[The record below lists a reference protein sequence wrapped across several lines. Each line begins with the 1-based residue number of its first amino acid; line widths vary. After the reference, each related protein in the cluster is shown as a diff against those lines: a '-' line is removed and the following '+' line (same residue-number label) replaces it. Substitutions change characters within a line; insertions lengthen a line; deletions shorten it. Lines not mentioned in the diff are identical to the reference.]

1 MVGRFCHKGFSH
13 FLIDLCL
20 CTHLINFVAFV
31 SGKRFF
37 FLFQVLISLLIM
49 MLYSQAQNKCT
60 LSLGTQM
67 RTQHTC
73 KVELIGWKWIRTC
86 ELNFNYT
93 SNTWIYFLIRKIRA
107 LQIKRFLWPPTHLL
121 SPFPHSEVVVLRLLL
136 FTQNVFLC
144 PLKHIFYSLC
154 VCVCL
159 HRHGVYTLEVLL
171 SA

>member
-1 MVGRFCHKGFSH
+1 MTFNNGWSL

-20 CTHLINFVAFV
+20 CTHLINFVASV
-31 SGKRFF
+31 SGKSF
-37 FLFQVLISLLIM
+37 FLFVFQVLIRLLIM

-67 RTQHTC
+67 RTQYTC
-73 KVELIGWKWIRTC
+73 KVKLIGWKWIRTC

-93 SNTWIYFLIRKIRA
+93 SNTWIYFLIHKIRT
-107 LQIKRFLWPPTHLL
+107 LQIKRFLLTSHTTSSGP
-121 SPFPHSEVVVLRLLL
+121 SPHSEVVVLRLLL

-159 HRHGVYTLEVLL
+159 HRHGMYTLEVLL